1 MTTDTWADAAVTWA
15 DAAVTWALMVGGGL
29 LSLSGFTTL
38 TLAYVTYSGYRV
50 QAVLG
55 LAIGAALLGVGWS
68 VLRRGDRLGPAL
80 VMFPRGS
87 FAPAVAPPPVPT
99 PTPRPAR
106 IRVQL
111 LPFGELPPSEQG
123 GFALPVQR
131 KRICHAERV

>member
-15 DAAVTWALMVGGGL
+15 DAAVTWADAAVRDEGRGLRRAGGALMVGGGL

-111 LPFGELPPSEQG
+111 LPFGELPPAS
-123 GFALPVQR
+123 
-131 KRICHAERV
+131 